1 VCSYPFTTQEDEV
14 TETQT
19 PLVPTP
25 TKQSNVLSIVSFV
38 LSALAVVILP
48 IVFGVLA
55 IICGGVAVSR
65 KERLGKTALAVSIV
79 ATILGF
85 ALGYLVFTN
94 S

>member
-1 VCSYPFTTQEDEV
+1 MTQ
-14 TETQT
+14 TQT
-19 PLVPTP
+19 PLATTS

-38 LSALAVVILP
+38 LSALAVFLLP
-48 IVFGVLA
+48 IIFFGVAA

-65 KERLGKTALAVSIV
+65 KERLGVTALTVSVV

-85 ALGYLVFTN
+85 ALGYLVFFAN

>member
-1 VCSYPFTTQEDEV
+1 MTQS
-14 TETQT
+14 QT
-19 PLVPTP
+19 PLASTA
-25 TKQSNVLSIVSFV
+25 TNQSNVLSIVSFV

-48 IVFGVLA
+48 IVFGVAA

-65 KERLGKTALAVSIV
+65 KERLGKIALVVSVV

-85 ALGYLVFTN
+85 ALGALVYAN

>member
-1 VCSYPFTTQEDEV
+1 MTQ
-14 TETQT
+14 TQT
-19 PLVPTP
+19 PPFAGP
-25 TKQSNVLSIVSFV
+25 ATKQSNVLSIVSFV

-48 IVFGVLA
+48 IVFGVAA

-65 KERLGKTALAVSIV
+65 KERLGKTALVVSIV

-85 ALGYLVFTN
+85 ALGYLVFAN

>member
-1 VCSYPFTTQEDEV
+1 MTQ
-14 TETQT
+14 TQT
-19 PLVPTP
+19 PFAGT
-25 TKQSNVLSIVSFV
+25 TTTSKQSNVLSIVSFV

-48 IVFGVLA
+48 IVFGVAA

-65 KERLGKTALAVSIV
+65 KERLGKPALAVSLV

-85 ALGYLVFTN
+85 ALGYLVFAN

>member
-1 VCSYPFTTQEDEV
+1 MTQ
-14 TETQT
+14 TQT
-19 PLVPTP
+19 PLATTS

-38 LSALAVVILP
+38 LSALAVFLLP
-48 IVFGVLA
+48 IIFGVAA

-65 KERLGKTALAVSIV
+65 KERLGVTALTVSVV

-85 ALGYLVFTN
+85 ALGYLVFAN